1 MIPISNR
8 IFKSIEGQDKDFGTY
23 TTEVTQ
29 IGILSVPSG
38 KIVACDPLV
47 FPEQEPFSLEVKPG
61 QYPVYLNIV
70 HFNPEH
76 QRVAYAILRFNSNL
90 PVRWKMATL
99 QGKDVNT
106 LKENEIFGYGVDAG
120 TGCFMDAEAA
130 KILAGRED
138 GHEFYEQVIEPVYD
152 EWADIPL
159 NEDGLNMILF
169 RSGWG
174 DGFYASYWGFDE
186 NDEVACLVTDFAV
199 LDEE

>member
-1 MIPISNR
+1 
-8 IFKSIEGQDKDFGTY
+8 
-23 TTEVTQ
+23 
-29 IGILSVPSG
+29 
-38 KIVACDPLV
+38 
-47 FPEQEPFSLEVKPG
+47 
-61 QYPVYLNIV
+61 
-70 HFNPEH
+70 
-76 QRVAYAILRFNSNL
+76 
-90 PVRWKMATL
+90 MATL